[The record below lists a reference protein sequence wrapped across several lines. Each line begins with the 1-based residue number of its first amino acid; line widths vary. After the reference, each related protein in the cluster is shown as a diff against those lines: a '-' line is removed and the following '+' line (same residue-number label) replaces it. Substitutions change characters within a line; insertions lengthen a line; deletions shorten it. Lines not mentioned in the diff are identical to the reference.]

1 MIGARP
7 PGVRRAATV
16 AVMVGRSPAER
27 YSVHRGYVDAVTA
40 LEAQP
45 ILVPVGPSCDPDR
58 ILDLVGSC
66 DALILTGGNDV
77 DPRLYGQMPGRG
89 KEDPDPERDHVEVS
103 AVRAS
108 VSAGR
113 PVLGICRGI
122 QLLAAA
128 DGGSLIADL
137 PSAGYDFHCDEG
149 REFEPVHEISADP
162 GSIAHH
168 NPGRGR
174 PGQLGIST
182 RPSRPSAA
190 PCEPAHG
197 APTGSSRPS
206 RPRAFWGCNGT
217 RSG

>member
-1 MIGARP
+1 MTRTGFWIWW
-7 PGVRRAATV
+7 
-16 AVMVGRSPAER
+16 
-27 YSVHRGYVDAVTA
+27 
-40 LEAQP
+40 
-45 ILVPVGPSCDPDR
+45 
-58 ILDLVGSC
+58 GSC

-149 REFEPVHEISADP
+149 REFEPVHEISVDP
-162 GSIAHH
+162 GSIAHQALAGAGRVNSIH
-168 NPGRGR
+168 HQAVATIGRTLRASAWSSDGIIEAIEAPGV
-174 PGQLGIST
+174 LGVQWHPERLIRSDL
-182 RPSRPSAA
+182 RHLAPFRWVVSA
-190 PCEPAHG
+190 
-197 APTGSSRPS
+197 
-206 RPRAFWGCNGT
+206 
-217 RSG
+217 